1 MVEAELVGGECPF
14 WACIPSKTLLRPVE
28 ARGEAAHVAG
38 LDRPALHWD
47 EVARYRD
54 YMVSD
59 HDDTAKAEKLAE
71 AGVEIVR
78 GRGAA
83 GRPRPGGGGRAHA
96 ARRPHRARHRHHER
110 DPAHRRAWTASS
122 TGPTARPRRSRPCP
136 RARSCSAAARSGSS
150 SRRCSRASAPART
163 LVEAEPRLLARET
176 APVGDLLAELL
187 ADDGIDVRLGAKA
200 SRVEAAGAG
209 VRLHMTSGDAV
220 EGERLVIA
228 VGRQPRTEGLGLES
242 VGIAVADDGTIP
254 VDAHCRAGAGVWAVG
269 DVTGVA
275 PFTHVASYQARIA
288 VDAILGRPREADYRA
303 VPRVVFTDPEVAAVG
318 ETPEQARERGVDVGI
333 AAGSLSDLDRTADLR
348 ARVAGRVRRGRRP
361 RRRHRAR
368 RLGRRPPGLGVDP
381 PDRPGD
387 PGADAVGR
395 PERVDGAVPVVRR
408 GVAHGGARA
417 VRVVAGPGV
426 DERGVDVVVGE
437 HGDSVPPAARAVKG
451 FSMG

>member
-1 MVEAELVGGECPF
+1 MSAEEQFDAVVVGAGPGGKHAARGLAKAGQKVAVVEAELVGGECPF

-38 LDRPALHWD
+38 LERPALHWD

-78 GRGAA
+78 GRGRLDGPGRVVA
-83 GRPRPGGGGRAHA
+83 GERTLRADRIVLATGTTSAIPPVEGLDGIEYWTNREATALEAVPESAIVLGGGPVGVELAQML
-96 ARRPHRARHRHHER
+96 ARF
-110 DPAHRRAWTASS
+110 
-122 TGPTARPRRSRPCP
+122 G
-136 RARSCSAAARSGSS
+136 
-150 SRRCSRASAPART
+150 ART
-163 LVEAEPRLLARET
+163 TLVAAKPRLLARET

-187 ADDGIDVRLGAKA
+187 A
-200 SRVEAAGAG
+200 GAG
-209 VRLHMTSGDAV
+209 VRLHVASGAAV
-220 EGERLVIA
+220 EAERLVIA
-228 VGRQPRTEGLGLES
+228 AGRRPRTEGLGLES

-254 VDAHCRAGAGVWAVG
+254 VDAHCRAEAGVWAVG

-333 AAGSLSDLDRTADLR
+333 AAGSLSDLDRTQTYGRELQGAYGVVADR
-348 ARVAGRVRRGRRP
+348 GAGIALGAWAVGPLASEWIHPIALAILVRTP
-361 RRRHRAR
+361 
-368 RLGRRPPGLGVDP
+368 LGVLSESMAQFP
-381 PDRPGD
+381 SFAEAWPM
-387 PGADAVGR
+387 
-395 PERVDGAVPVVRR
+395 
-408 GVAHGGARA
+408 
-417 VRVVAGPGV
+417 
-426 DERGVDVVVGE
+426 
-437 HGDSVPPAARAVKG
+437 AARELA
-451 FSMG
+451 